1 METPALDEIG
11 RRVWRGPGAA
21 GMRDAHHFF
30 CTPAAPSATS
40 VMARE
45 RFSVSVGA
53 GVEAA
58 LEARLLKRQV
68 TNIEADGRE
77 RPPKCD
83 RLTGE

>member
-1 METPALDEIG
+1 M
-11 RRVWRGPGAA
+11 WRGPGAA

-68 TNIEADGRE
+68 INIQARARAPAEV
-77 RPPKCD
+77 
-83 RLTGE
+83 